1 MPKVDIDYS
10 NTLFYKIYCI
20 DPSVNDLYIGHTT
33 NFVQRKH
40 AHKQGCKNAK
50 SSNYTCKLY
59 NFIRANKG
67 WDNWNMEIIAFHN
80 CHDHYSARK
89 IEQKYFEEYNATLNS
104 IAPLPPPKQKPI
116 LQPKQ
121 ETEILYC
128 NNNTNGKYN
137 CETCDYNT
145 NKNSDYIKHLTTKK
159 HTIRTS
165 DFFSSQK
172 SQQKQYGCM
181 CGRIFKHASSLWNHK
196 QNCTYN
202 NESNDNANNNVQPS
216 TSSVYEK
223 EDMSVMKEL
232 ITALM
237 TQNETMQK
245 QLSEIIRM
253 NNTKSNM

>member
-137 CETCDYNT
+137 CETCDFKCYKLSNYN
-145 NKNSDYIKHLTTKK
+145 KHLSTSKHKTLINNVNLGINANKTYYCVCGKK
-159 HTIRTS
+159 YNHT
-165 DFFSSQK
+165 
-172 SQQKQYGCM
+172 
-181 CGRIFKHASSLWNHK
+181 SSLCHHK
-196 QNCTYN
+196 KNCTYN

-216 TSSVYEK
+216 TSPVYEK
-223 EDMSVMKEL
+223 EEMSVMKEL
-232 ITALM
+232 ITALI